1 MGTCAGSILGLYVNV
16 SGNIQK
22 ANRKIMDGSSKF
34 EEMQLFQEALYLPIG
49 KRLKLASAIIK
60 SVLKDGRKATAESR
74 FEKIKSLT
82 EDVLQLE
89 IKDRRYRN
97 DVLARTFIAY
107 IMYNE
112 GFSLYQ
118 IGKLIK
124 KDHSTVM
131 HYVNRTNDMIS
142 VPSFYTFELE
152 KLNEIIKLLN
162 EDDNKIQ
169 EAGGGCGNSVEGAS
183 V

>member
-1 MGTCAGSILGLYVNV
+1 
-16 SGNIQK
+16 
-22 ANRKIMDGSSKF
+22 MDDSPNY
-34 EEMQLFQEALYLPIG
+34 EETQLFQEVLYLPIG

-60 SVLKDGRKATAESR
+60 SVLKDGRAATAESR

-82 EDVLQLE
+82 ENVFQLE
-89 IKDRRYRN
+89 IKDRRFRD
-97 DVLARTFIAY
+97 DVLARTFVAY

-112 GFSLYQ
+112 GFSLHQ
-118 IGKLIK
+118 IGKLFK
-124 KDHSTVM
+124 KDHSTIM

-142 VPSFYTFELE
+142 LPNFYTLELE

-169 EAGGGCGNSVEGAS
+169 EADGGCDNSVEGS
-183 V
+183 